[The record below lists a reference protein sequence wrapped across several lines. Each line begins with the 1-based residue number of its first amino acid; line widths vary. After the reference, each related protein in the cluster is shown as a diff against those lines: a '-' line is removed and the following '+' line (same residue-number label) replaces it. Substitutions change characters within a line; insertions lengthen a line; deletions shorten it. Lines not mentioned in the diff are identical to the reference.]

1 VPHHHCEGVLHSGKQ
16 HHKTLLRSSVP
27 SARHSHG
34 SLMLST
40 ASAAHFI
47 IFGLMRIS
55 QLQKLALFP
64 VGLNECSSDAIARV
78 GILVSSISSTLDACG
93 HPSVQWPL
101 GTARVGAPAP
111 GGPIG
116 RFLQRVANHPSA
128 VENNPTF
135 GQLSTLTNSFHGLLP
150 DFKLRIKVGSPFHI
164 WTVVSLQ
171 EVYSRDGGKMSLLSR
186 ACIALALSR
195 T

>member
-1 VPHHHCEGVLHSGKQ
+1 
-16 HHKTLLRSSVP
+16 
-27 SARHSHG
+27 
-34 SLMLST
+34 
-40 ASAAHFI
+40 
-47 IFGLMRIS
+47 MRIS
-55 QLQKLALFP
+55 QLQELALFP

-116 RFLQRVANHPSA
+116 RFLQRVAKSP
-128 VENNPTF
+128 F
-135 GQLSTLTNSFHGLLP
+135 GRGEQPRLWSLSTLTNSFHGLLP